1 MNKHN
6 PKLYTAG
13 VTAIALAMSGCASK
27 GERPDSALQ
36 AAENSIQQA
45 VAADARDME
54 PILLNDA
61 RNKVADAKDLMER
74 EKYYAAER
82 LLEQATVDAQLA
94 AARAETA
101 KAQRAVEEINR
112 NIESLRKQINS
123 VQ

>member
-13 VTAIALAMSGCASK
+13 VIAIALAMSGCASK
-27 GERPDSALQ
+27 GERPDSDLQ

-61 RNKVADAKDLMER
+61 RNKVADAKGLMER

-94 AARAETA
+94 VARAETA

-112 NIESLRKQINS
+112 NIESLRKQINA